1 MNFEMCFKMEGS
13 VSIIVGNVY
22 ETDPR
27 WIQVDPNPYPYR
39 IRGSAYPAPGP
50 DGSGNIA
57 KWYISIYRERG
68 NTILQKWKRQ
78 GKRRVYIYILQEK
91 NNDTHK

>member
-1 MNFEMCFKMEGS
+1 MNLRNFHILKINPKLQDPQMNFEMCFKVEGS
-13 VSIIVGNVY
+13 VSIIAGNVY

-57 KWYISIYRERG
+57 PKVLVDQ
-68 NTILQKWKRQ
+68 NL
-78 GKRRVYIYILQEK
+78 
-91 NNDTHK
+91 